1 MVENAAETWAAL
13 KAFSEGRADF
23 ADCLIGRTIG
33 TLGCTATA
41 TFDRM
46 AARLPEFVL
55 VPTPDP

>member
-1 MVENAAETWAAL
+1 MMENTAETWAAL
-13 KAFSEGRADF
+13 KAYGEGLADF

>member
-1 MVENAAETWAAL
+1 MVENAAETWAAPKVL
-13 KAFSEGRADF
+13 SEGRADF